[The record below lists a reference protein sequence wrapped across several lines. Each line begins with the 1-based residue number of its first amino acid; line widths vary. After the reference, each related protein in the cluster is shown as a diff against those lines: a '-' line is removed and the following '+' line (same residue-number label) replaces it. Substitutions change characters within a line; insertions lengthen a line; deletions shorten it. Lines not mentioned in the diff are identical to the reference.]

1 MSASFEKYQKR
12 RLRSSYLSVI
22 VSIALVLFLVGL
34 FGLLLIG
41 TNSVS
46 KHLKEQVA
54 IGVYFKENV
63 KETDIKTFQKKL
75 EKKEFTKKVSYT
87 SKEAAAKQYIA
98 ETGEDF
104 MEFLGDNPLQA
115 SLDVYVKSAFVS
127 EEKIKN
133 IEKEII
139 KSTLVSDIS
148 YDKPLVELLV
158 KNINKLSFWM
168 LLFSGVFTLIAIA
181 LINSS
186 IRLSVYSKRFTIKT
200 MQMVGATKSFIRKPF
215 VWKSIRL
222 GVLGALLAIACL
234 AGMLFYVHTYIQKID
249 LLVEGTYIGFLFAGI
264 LILGIIISWLSTYFA
279 TQRFLNLRT
288 EELYY

>member
-12 RLRSSYLSVI
+12 RLRSSYFSVI
-22 VSIALVLFLVGL
+22 ISIALVLFLVGI

-41 TNSVS
+41 ANSLS

-54 IGVYFKENV
+54 ISVYLKDNIN
-63 KETDIKTFQKKL
+63 KASIKKFQKKL
-75 EKKEFTKKVSYT
+75 EQKDFTKKVIYT
-87 SKEAAAKQYIA
+87 SKEAAAKQYIL

-104 MEFLGDNPLQA
+104 MEFLGENPLQA
-115 SLDVYVKSAFVS
+115 SLDVYVKSEFVT
-127 EEKIKN
+127 EKKIKD
-133 IEKEII
+133 IESQMQ
-139 KSTLVSDIS
+139 KSPLVSAIN

-168 LLFSGVFTLIAIA
+168 LLFSAIFTLIAIA

-186 IRLSVYSKRFTIKT
+186 IRLSVYSKRFNIKT

-215 VWKSIRL
+215 VWKSIKL
-222 GVLGALLAIACL
+222 GFFGALLAIFIL
-234 AGMLFYVHTYIQKID
+234 VGILFYVHTYIQQIN
-249 LLVEGTYIGFLFAGI
+249 LLVDGTFIGI
-264 LILGIIISWLSTYFA
+264 LFVGILLLGIFISWVSTYFA